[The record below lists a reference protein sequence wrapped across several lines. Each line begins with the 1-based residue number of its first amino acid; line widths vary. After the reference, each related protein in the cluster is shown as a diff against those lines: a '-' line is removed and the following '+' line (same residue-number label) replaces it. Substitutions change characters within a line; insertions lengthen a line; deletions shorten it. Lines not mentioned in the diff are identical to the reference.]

1 MNTSKQKKNNS
12 YYTLKILLLFLITS
26 GILYLYNP
34 LFKDYLFTFI
44 EKNIL
49 YREIPPVYNNS
60 TFKETE
66 PNEVCSYLNNF
77 NLNTNSYSRS
87 QYFDFSCESNSL
99 VSSDTSYSVKYL
111 ATGKVFNIDT
121 IMLHINFINPE
132 KKEVA
137 LKDSFIYLDE
147 LIKTT
152 SNTDIP
158 LILENAFFNKTN
170 FEMHI
175 KKDIHIRL
183 VFTENDLSIYLN

>member
-12 YYTLKILLLFLITS
+12 YYTLKTLLLFLITS

-49 YREIPPVYNNS
+49 YREIPPIYNNS
-60 TFKETE
+60 TFKSTE

-99 VSSDTSYSVKYL
+99 VSPDTSYSVKYL
-111 ATGKVFNIDT
+111 ATGKVFNVDT
-121 IMLHINFINPE
+121 IMLHINFIE
-132 KKEVA
+132 QDKKELA
-137 LKDSFIYLDE
+137 LKNSFIYLDE
-147 LIKTT
+147 LIKIT
-152 SNTDIP
+152 SNNEIP
-158 LILENAFFNKTN
+158 IVLENAFFAKVN

-183 VFTENDLSIYLN
+183 VFTDEDLSIYLN